1 VRLRVSC
8 DVRPRRSIGRFG
20 SIVVGRSIVRRRLTK
35 RRGIALYVP
44 RCASWLATRHW
55 RAQYQQS
62 CGASGHQSRLP
73 VGSNVQFRGE
83 AHKQVSHETIY
94 ISLYIQARGALKKKL
109 LEHLRAKK
117 TLRRSKHASLKRNG
131 LGQIKNA
138 ISISERPASVE
149 DRAVPSHWEGRPNW
163 RIEEQL
169 HRDPC

>member
-1 VRLRVSC
+1 M
-8 DVRPRRSIGRFG
+8 RPRRSIGRFG

-73 VGSNVQFRGE
+73 IGSNVQFRGE

-117 TLRRSKHASLKRNG
+117 TVRQSKHASLKRNG